1 MADARDEM
9 LREMA
14 KNRGCRLVKSRRRKP
29 GGDFGMYG
37 LVDPESGREVFGFGD
52 GGLTA
57 SGDEIEAWLRKGLLS
72 TWKTS
77 LDVAGDVPAA
87 PVKRVAAGR
96 KAMTTSRSEAP
107 ASAAMAKEA
116 KPAAPEDKTRA
127 KAGAEPPVRRR
138 VAAPREEVQRVAVPA
153 PAPPPEPKLRV
164 RDARA
169 QDSGAIAALVRE
181 MGVEASETE
190 IAARLGLLL
199 KGNQAPL
206 VAERDGEVA
215 GCLTWSVTPALHR
228 AQPFGRI
235 TMIIVARDLRRR
247 GVGKALLEE
256 AAVRMKE
263 RGCSLVEAIS
273 EIGLDAAH
281 DFFRRLDFERTSYRF
296 ARELGA

>member
-14 KNRGCRLVKSRRRKP
+14 RNRGCKLVKSRRRKP
-29 GGDFGMYG
+29 GGDFGLYG

-52 GGLTA
+52 AGLTA
-57 SGDEIEAWLRKGLLS
+57 SGEEIEAWLRKGLVS
-72 TWKTS
+72 TWKS
-77 LDVAGDVPAA
+77 SIEVVEEVAASAAA
-87 PVKRVAAGR
+87 PDPARTPEK
-96 KAMTTSRSEAP
+96 KKEAP
-107 ASAAMAKEA
+107 AKRAATSGPKI
-116 KPAAPEDKTRA
+116 AAPAPSPPAPE
-127 KAGAEPPVRRR
+127 AEAPVPPRRR
-138 VAAPREEVQRVAVPA
+138 VAAPREEVQRAPVPT
-153 PAPPPEPKLRV
+153 PAPPPEPRLSV

-169 QDSGAIAALVRE
+169 KDAGAIAALVRE

-256 AAVRMKE
+256 GAARMAE
-263 RGCSLVEAIS
+263 RGCTLVEAIS

-281 DFFRRLDFERTSYRF
+281 DFFRRLGFERTSYRF
-296 ARELGA
+296 ARELKR